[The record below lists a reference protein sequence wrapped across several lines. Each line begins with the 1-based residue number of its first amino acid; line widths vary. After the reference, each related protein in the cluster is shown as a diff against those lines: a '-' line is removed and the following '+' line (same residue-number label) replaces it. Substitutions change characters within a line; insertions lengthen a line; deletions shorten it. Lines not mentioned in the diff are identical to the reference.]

1 MGELIK
7 ISYNSISKDS
17 VIQAMKADP
26 SSAEFVAARVKEMVE
41 ESLHTEKEMTISRI
55 QEDLSNSRIEH
66 KKLENEINK
75 YQEIIE
81 FNKKQQEKNKKHIED
96 DHRKQYELN
105 LEYENEIH
113 KLNQQLNNINN
124 EKNDF

>member
-26 SSAEFVAARVKEMVE
+26 SSAEFVAARVKEMIE

-55 QEDLSNSRIEH
+55 QDDLSNSRMEH

-75 YQEIIE
+75 YQEIVE
-81 FNKKQQEKNKKHIED
+81 FNKRQ
-96 DHRKQYELN
+96 
-105 LEYENEIH
+105 
-113 KLNQQLNNINN
+113 
-124 EKNDF
+124 